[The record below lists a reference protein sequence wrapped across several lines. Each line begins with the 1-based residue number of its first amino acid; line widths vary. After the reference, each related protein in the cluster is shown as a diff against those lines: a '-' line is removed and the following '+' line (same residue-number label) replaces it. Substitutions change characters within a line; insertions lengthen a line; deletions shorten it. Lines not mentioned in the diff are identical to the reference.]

1 MSGRREWRD
10 EKIANFLWFWLALE
24 PSNEGA
30 RDDPICNSV
39 GGNGDDT

>member
-1 MSGRREWRD
+1 MRRLQT
-10 EKIANFLWFWLALE
+10 FCGFGWFWLALE